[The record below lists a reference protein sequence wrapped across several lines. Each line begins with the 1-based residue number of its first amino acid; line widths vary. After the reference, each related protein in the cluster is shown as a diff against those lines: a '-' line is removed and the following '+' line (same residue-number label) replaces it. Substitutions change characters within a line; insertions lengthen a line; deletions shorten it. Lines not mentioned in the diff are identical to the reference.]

1 MCLRILDYA
10 STHSHSLQRIMSKGV
25 MVLSVGYINGG
36 VVMGV
41 NWREFWEGVI
51 EGVMAAVVI
60 GVLLLVMFWLLQRVL
75 V

>member
-1 MCLRILDYA
+1 
-10 STHSHSLQRIMSKGV
+10 

>member
-1 MCLRILDYA
+1 
-10 STHSHSLQRIMSKGV
+10 
-25 MVLSVGYINGG
+25 
-36 VVMGV
+36 MGV

-60 GVLLLVMFWLLQRVL
+60 GMIGMLLLVMFWLLRVVL